1 MRIAIGLVV
10 LSDLIIRSQSIIAH
24 YTSEGVLP
32 VSLMM
37 EFDYKPLHFSLH
49 NLNDGLLWQ
58 SVLFIF
64 HAIITLFL
72 IFGYQTKLY
81 SVLAWLFMVS
91 LQNRD
96 PYIQQGG
103 DDLLRLVLFW
113 GMFIPWGNFYSLD
126 SKNNSGNTSGNKYLF
141 SVSSM
146 GYLLLIASVY
156 FFSALSKTS
165 PEWRSEG
172 TAVYYALSLD
182 QLKLG
187 MGNWLYQFPGLMK
200 LLTHFVF
207 YTELFAPVLLL
218 FPFKNKFFRIIAVIL
233 ILTLHTGIALNLY
246 VGLFFV
252 IGISSTLGLLP
263 SSFMDMLERQI
274 KDSRLKIK
282 DSSYKSNVTKNNFN
296 KFFKS
301 GINIFL
307 GLVLAVCLLINL
319 TQVKGFG
326 YKLNYKV
333 GLFSNAL
340 KLEQYWGMFSP
351 FIYKNDGWYL
361 FIGYKQ
367 DNSAWDIYNNKPDI
381 DRTKPKSIVKM
392 FESDRWRKLAEN
404 FEKREF
410 NFMKPYYCR
419 YLLKKWNNE
428 HPDNKMGSLNILFM
442 KEESLPDYKTKPVVQ
457 ENKCLCTEGE

>member
-10 LSDLIIRSQSIIAH
+10 LSDLIIRAQFIIAH

-58 SVLFIF
+58 SILFIF

-72 IFGYQTKLY
+72 IFGWRTKLF
-81 SVLAWLFMVS
+81 SVLTWLFMVS
-91 LQNRD
+91 LQNRN

-126 SKNNSGNTSGNKYLF
+126 SKSVNSISKKYFF
-141 SVSSM
+141 SISSI

-156 FFSALSKTS
+156 LFSALSKTS

-187 MGNWLYQFPGLMK
+187 MGNWLYQFSGLMK

-207 YTELFAPVLLL
+207 YSELIAPIFLLL
-218 FPFKNKFFRIIAVIL
+218 PIKNKFFRTVGVLLIL
-233 ILTLHTGIALNLY
+233 ILHVGIALNLY
-246 VGLFFV
+246 VGLFCV
-252 IGISSTLGLLP
+252 IGMSSTLGLLP
-263 SSFMDMLERQI
+263 SSFMDWFERQI

-282 DSSYKSNVTKNNFN
+282 DSTYKSHVTKNNFTRFL
-296 KFFKS
+296 KFS
-301 GINIFL
+301 GTIFL
-307 GLVLAVCLLINL
+307 GIVIIVCLLINL
-319 TQVKGFG
+319 INVKGFG
-326 YKLNYKV
+326 YKLNFKV
-333 GLFSNAL
+333 GLFSNAF

-367 DNSAWDIYNNKPDI
+367 DNSAWDIYNNKPGI
-381 DRTKPKSIVKM
+381 DRAKPKSIVKM

-419 YLLKKWNNE
+419 YLIKKWNKE

-442 KEESLPDYKTKPVVQ
+442 KEESLPDYKTKPVVE
-457 ENKCLCTEGE
+457 ENKCLCTEEK